1 MSSRIT
7 PAEHLEGVQ
16 KSFDDSINPRLVD
29 VMRVAVKHLHAFT
42 AEVGLTHKEWF
53 AGIDFLTQT
62 GKMCDEVRQEFIL
75 LSDTLGVS
83 MLLEMIN
90 YAASDGATEP
100 TVFGPF
106 HVDGA
111 PNRKDGESIVDHI
124 LPTDS
129 PLVFSG
135 TVNDL
140 SGKPIAGASL
150 DVWQVQSNGLYD
162 VQQGASQRNL
172 RGIFKTNPD
181 GTFTINTVRPIDY
194 TIPDDGPVGKMLR
207 ASGRHQWRPAHIHM
221 VVSAD
226 GFIPVITHLFDQASK
241 YLDSDAVFGVRDSLI
256 VDMSKG
262 HCKYEFVLD
271 SSVPKVH

>member
-7 PAEHLEGVQ
+7 PAEHLGDVQ
-16 KSFDDSINPRLVD
+16 NSFDDSMNLRLVE
-29 VMRVAVKHLHAFT
+29 VLRAAVKHLHAFT

-90 YAASDGATEP
+90 YAASEGATEP

-111 PNRKDGESIVDHI
+111 PNRKDGESIIDDKF
-124 LPTDS
+124 PTDS
-129 PLVFSG
+129 PLVFTG

-172 RGIFKTNPD
+172 RGVFKTNAD

-221 VVSAD
+221 VVSAV

-256 VDMSKG
+256 VDMSNGDCNYK
-262 HCKYEFVLD
+262 FVLD
-271 SSVPKVH
+271 SSIPKVH

>member
-7 PAEHLEGVQ
+7 PAEHLEEVQ
-16 KSFDDSINPRLVD
+16 KSFDDSINPRLVE

-90 YAASDGATEP
+90 YSASEGATEP

-106 HVDGA
+106 HVDGS
-111 PNRKDGESIVDHI
+111 PHRKNGDSIVDQI

-135 TVNDL
+135 TVRDL
-140 SGKPIAGASL
+140 KGNPIAGASL

-172 RGIFKTNPD
+172 RGIFKTNAD
-181 GTFTINTVRPIDY
+181 GAFTINTVRPIDY
-194 TIPDDGPVGKMLR
+194 TIPDDGPVGEMLR

-221 VVSAD
+221 VVAAD
-226 GFIPVITHLFDQASK
+226 GFIPVTTHLFDRASK
-241 YLDSDAVFGVRDSLI
+241 YLNSDAVFGVRDSLI
-256 VDMSKG
+256 VDMSNK
-262 HCKYEFVLD
+262 HCKYDFVLD
-271 SSVPKVH
+271 SASE